1 MEFPYIYSEWRES
14 TSDFQPATPFGS
26 PGHKVGQATATAP
39 KVQDTKVPWSRG
51 TGPKWRGDL
60 VTYG

>member
-1 MEFPYIYSEWRES
+1 MKGIYFRFPTSYSLWLAR
-14 TSDFQPATPFGS
+14 TQG
-26 PGHKVGQATATAP
+26 GHATATAP